1 MIINRRMHPTGKFSL
16 SLSEPNTRKPTFK
29 IGLYCL
35 HDLTVY
41 LVYIISRGA
50 RSGMIR
56 EPLEPQSSTLP
67 IELRTPYKLK
77 SFNFVGQVG
86 FEPTQ
91 PKGNR
96 FHGRQLPSTILFPC
110 HF

>member
-1 MIINRRMHPTGKFSL
+1 MVPVIINRRMHPTGEFSL
-16 SLSEPNTRKPTFK
+16 SLSEPLTLKPTFK

-41 LVYIISRGA
+41 LVYILSRGA
-50 RSGMIR
+50 RSSMIR

-77 SFNFVGQVG
+77 SI
-86 FEPTQ
+86 
-91 PKGNR
+91 R
-96 FHGRQLPSTILFPC
+96 PC
-110 HF
+110 GSGGIRTPEA